1 MTNTPMMARLVGSP
15 EKRARFWSL
24 PTARIVT
31 PNQVR
36 LITNTARAIST
47 SEIRVRTENTPAM
60 LSSSQSPNW

>member
-1 MTNTPMMARLVGSP
+1 MMARLVGSP
-15 EKRARFWSL
+15 EKRARLRSL

-60 LSSSQSPNW
+60 LSSSQSPNS